1 MRRAVAAAEKKFKA
15 SLANEIA
22 DFPGTD
28 GNRDAVVNLV
38 QAVRETDAKVHV
50 DFAEKIPE
58 ISLVGLSSRCFP
70 ETDPTDQ
77 LAAMIEKVRALLGRA
92 CTFLTCI

>member
-15 SLANEIA
+15 SLAKEIA
-22 DFPGTD
+22 DFPGTG

-50 DFAEKIPE
+50 DLAEKIPE

-77 LAAMIEKVRALLGRA
+77 FAAMVEKVRALLSRA

>member
-1 MRRAVAAAEKKFKA
+1 MRRAVAAADKKFKA
-15 SLANEIA
+15 ALAQEIA
-22 DFPGTD
+22 DLPGTG

-50 DFAEKIPE
+50 DLAEKIPE

-77 LAAMIEKVRALLGRA
+77 LAAMVEKVRALLSRA

>member
-1 MRRAVAAAEKKFKA
+1 MRRAVAAADKKFKA
-15 SLANEIA
+15 SLAQEIA
-22 DFPGTD
+22 DFPGTG

-50 DFAEKIPE
+50 DLAEKIPE

-77 LAAMIEKVRALLGRA
+77 LAAMVEKVRALLSRA